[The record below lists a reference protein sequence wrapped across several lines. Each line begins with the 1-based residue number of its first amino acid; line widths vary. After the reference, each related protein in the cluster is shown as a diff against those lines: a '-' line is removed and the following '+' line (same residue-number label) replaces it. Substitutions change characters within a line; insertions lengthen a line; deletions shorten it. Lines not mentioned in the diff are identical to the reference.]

1 MPIEQT
7 EAITEFQIA
16 GLRFD
21 LVAKDHDNLNCV
33 GITHLE
39 TESAWFAYR
48 RHVIEPG
55 VGVGKAYYWVCDM
68 RGWEVGTANTI
79 SGLAFLLTQ
88 AVEDMGNMFAAEA
101 EHAHRDS

>member
-7 EAITEFQIA
+7 DIRTEFEVK
-16 GLRFD
+16 GLHFNLRSQD
-21 LVAKDHDNLNCV
+21 QDQLNCV
-33 GITHLE
+33 AITHIE
-39 TESAWFAYR
+39 TDSKWFAYR

-55 VGVGKAYYWVCDM
+55 VGVGKAYYWVCDL

-88 AVEDMGNMFAAEA
+88 SVADMGNMFSAEA
-101 EHAHRDS
+101 DWANRNS